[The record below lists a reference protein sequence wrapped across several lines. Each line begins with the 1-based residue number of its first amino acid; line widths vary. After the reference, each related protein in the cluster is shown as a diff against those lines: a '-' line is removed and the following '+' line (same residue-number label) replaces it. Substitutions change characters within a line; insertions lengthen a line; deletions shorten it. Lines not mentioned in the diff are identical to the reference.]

1 MVRAL
6 AGLGHV
12 AVVEARRARAESA
25 WNHHH
30 TKGGGRNIKFTG
42 ASSMDAEQFANATS
56 GCLARTLTGHGTC
69 LHSGPKAKPL
79 LDAALARL
87 RDLAFVG
94 IVERWAESICLFHMQ
109 FGGRCLDVEFEH
121 LRSQPHVHK
130 VPYPSAPN
138 VDDTIYAEA
147 ELLFSQALKKHN
159 VTPENC
165 ARISCRL

>member
-1 MVRAL
+1 MESPPHKRRWAQHQVYGCYVYGRGAIRERNVR
-6 AGLGHV
+6 V
-12 AVVEARRARAESA
+12 
-25 WNHHH
+25 
-30 TKGGGRNIKFTG
+30 
-42 ASSMDAEQFANATS
+42 
-56 GCLARTLTGHGTC
+56 ARTLTGHGTC
-69 LHSGPKAKPL
+69 LHSGPEAKPL

-87 RDLAFVG
+87 RDFAFVG

-109 FGGRCLDVEFEH
+109 FGGKCLDVEFEH

-138 VDDTIYAEA
+138 VDDTIYAEGK
-147 ELLFSQALKKHN
+147 LLFSQALKKHN